1 MESATLAITGMTCGH
16 CVAAVTSTLKSIDGV
31 DVKAVTLGS
40 ATVAF
45 DAAKVSVAQLA
56 QAVTEEGY
64 VATVAR

>member
-16 CVAAVTSTLKSIDGV
+16 CVAAVTSTLKGIDGV
-31 DVKAVTLGS
+31 EVQDVRLGS

-45 DAAKVSVAQLA
+45 DAGKVSVAQLT